1 MPGGSRP
8 VGFKGPAGFTPL
20 NTGHCAYTVCL
31 GIHKPSSTICR
42 GGGVVFPSVGLN
54 TEKES
59 C

>member
-20 NTGHCAYTVCL
+20 NTSHCAYTVYP
-31 GIHKPSSTICR
+31 GIHKASSNIWGKR
-42 GGGVVFPSVGLN
+42 VLPSVGLN
-54 TEKES
+54 IEKES